1 MGGLGAVLTFVN
13 EADGGRSGVFDR
25 LRVAGAG
32 SLVSSWLARSTDI
45 KDVDRAVEP
54 PAITS
59 AATFNRAVE
68 TYLAHAP
75 MVSWF
80 RLWDAA
86 TGGASAVAGRMVIW
100 EERLAAPTLFL
111 AGSCETVYGL
121 AAIDLKAGAVVIDV
135 PPGMLGR
142 ISDLRQKEV
151 LAIGPT
157 GADKGRGGKVLL
169 LPPDYRGLLPTGCI
183 VATPVTYGV
192 MLHVRGFVADGRP
205 VSATGR
211 MKAIRIYRPDA
222 SADVAAPPGAMT
234 FNDGSLTPLDARG
247 SDGYSFFDDLA
258 RLIARESPNLL
269 PPHDRAGLAALGIEH
284 GRPFQPDAG
293 RRSLFAEAGRFG
305 SAIARVTGFA
315 TGATPRLA
323 YTDRR
328 WTWLSIGGRAS
339 WNADGVI
346 DAKRSAAFW
355 TPRDASGAFLDGGR
369 HYRLRLP
376 ANIPA
381 ERLWS
386 VAVDDPE
393 RPSIVGRPPCT
404 AAGPDVN
411 ADGSVDLYFGPRAPR
426 IESRNWIRTVDGRG
440 WFAVV
445 RFDGPLPA
453 LFDQSWRPSDLEP
466 QAGLTSR
473 PA

>member
-1 MGGLGAVLTFVN
+1 MGSLDAVLTFVN
-13 EADGGRSGVFDR
+13 FSQRRGEP
-25 LRVAGAG
+25 
-32 SLVSSWLARSTDI
+32 DI
-45 KDVDRAVEP
+45 EDVDRAVEP

-80 RLWDAA
+80 RLWDAT
-86 TGGASAVAGRMVIW
+86 TGGASTVASRMVIW
-100 EERLAAPTLFL
+100 EERLAAPTLCL
-111 AGSCETVYGL
+111 NGSYETVYGL

-142 ISDLRQKEV
+142 ISDLRQQEV

-169 LPPDYRGLLPTGCI
+169 LPPDYQGLLPTGCI

-192 MLHVRGFVADGRP
+192 MLRVRGFVVDGRP
-205 VSATGR
+205 VSATGPL
-211 MKAIRIYRPDA
+211 KATRIYRPAA
-222 SADVAAPPGAMT
+222 SADVAGSSGAMT
-234 FNDGSLTPLDARG
+234 FIDGSQTPLDARAF
-247 SDGYSFFDDLA
+247 DGHTFFEDLA

-293 RRSLFAEAGRFG
+293 RRNLFAEAGRFG
-305 SAIARVTGFA
+305 SAIARVTGLA
-315 TGATPRLA
+315 TGTTPRPA

-328 WTWLSIGGRAS
+328 WVWLSMGGRAS
-339 WNADGVI
+339 WNADGVV
-346 DAKRSAAFW
+346 DAERSAAFW

-369 HYRLRLP
+369 QYRLRLP
-376 ANIPA
+376 ADIPA
-381 ERLWS
+381 ESFWS
-386 VAVDDPE
+386 VAVDRPE
-393 RPSIVGRPPCT
+393 RPSIIGWPRG
-404 AAGPDVN
+404 AATGPDVN
-411 ADGSVDLYFGPRAPR
+411 ADGSVDLYFGPRAPQVK
-426 IESRNWIRTVDGRG
+426 SRNWIRTIDGRG

-453 LFDQSWRPSDLEP
+453 LFNQSWRPSDLEP
-466 QAGLTSR
+466 QASLTSF